1 MRRIGL
7 VVVLAISL
15 TLTPLIALA
24 QQIPKVGFIE
34 AGSPSVNRHFAD
46 AFRRGLKEF
55 GYVEGQTIAIEE
67 RWAEGR
73 TERFPGLVAELL
85 RLKVDVIVQAS
96 GQGALAAKQAT
107 TTVPIVFVGAS
118 DPVDMG
124 LVSSL
129 AHPGGNVT
137 GLSLAWG
144 EGLTGKW
151 PELLKE
157 MAPRSAR
164 AAILFNPLGVSFKS
178 SVAQTRAAAGAL
190 GLKVQEFAVRDAKE
204 IDGAFAEIARERVG
218 ALIVITDPLTLRHR
232 SQVVQLAAKGRLAT
246 VYGFGEFAR
255 AGGLLAYGPS
265 VTDMFYRAA
274 AFVDRILKG
283 ARAADLP
290 VEQPTRFELVVNL
303 KTAKALG
310 ITIPQSILVRA
321 DELIQ

>member
-1 MRRIGL
+1 
-7 VVVLAISL
+7 
-15 TLTPLIALA
+15 
-24 QQIPKVGFIE
+24 
-34 AGSPSVNRHFAD
+34 
-46 AFRRGLKEF
+46 
-55 GYVEGQTIAIEE
+55 
-67 RWAEGR
+67 
-73 TERFPGLVAELL
+73 VAELL

-157 MAPRSAR
+157 MAPSSAR

-204 IDGAFAEIARERVG
+204 IDGAFAEIARDRVG